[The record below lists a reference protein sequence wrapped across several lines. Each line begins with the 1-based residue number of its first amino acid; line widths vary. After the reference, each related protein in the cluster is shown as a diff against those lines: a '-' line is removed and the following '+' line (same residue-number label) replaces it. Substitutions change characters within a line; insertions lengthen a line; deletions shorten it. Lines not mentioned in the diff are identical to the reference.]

1 MPMADIAVALL
12 AVQFVENDAVRI
24 WSNGLGPLTI
34 NALAALIKKRKILIA
49 LNLLVISRVQYNKE
63 MLS

>member
-1 MPMADIAVALL
+1 MADIAVALL

-34 NALAALIKKRKILIA
+34 NALAALIKKKKNINIVELTRDFTSSI
-49 LNLLVISRVQYNKE
+49 Q
-63 MLS
+63 

>member
-1 MPMADIAVALL
+1 MADIAVALL

-34 NALAALIKKRKILIA
+34 NALAALIKK
-49 LNLLVISRVQYNKE
+49 KE
-63 MLS
+63 KY

>member
-1 MPMADIAVALL
+1 MADIAVALL

-34 NALAALIKKRKILIA
+34 NALAALIKKKKNINSVELTRDFTSSI
-49 LNLLVISRVQYNKE
+49 Q
-63 MLS
+63 